1 MIHQIIVCEVAIACS
16 CTKNA
21 QPCTNVLI
29 QSEIS
34 NYTCIC
40 SERWGS
46 SSIHV
51 LQSAY
56 LFILWLHKMEYS
68 INELHYTV
76 CNILYIV
83 TELQYTGCYVYFVGG
98 ILFVRIC
105 NCMTQT
111 PNPLNSPLII
121 RMHFLQLANYHQ

>member
-1 MIHQIIVCEVAIACS
+1 M
-16 CTKNA
+16 
-21 QPCTNVLI
+21 

-34 NYTCIC
+34 NYTCVC

-68 INELHYTV
+68 INELQYTV
-76 CNILYIV
+76 YCNRITIYRLLQYNSLYILLV
-83 TELQYTGCYVYFVGG
+83 AYSLYTYVIVYVAH
-98 ILFVRIC
+98 
-105 NCMTQT
+105 T
-111 PNPLNSPLII
+111 PNPQTHLLLRVHTNNEYDKAYSIL
-121 RMHFLQLANYHQ
+121 